1 MNDNEIPPSE
11 SLLKFPCDFTIK
23 VIGTKSDEF
32 ESTVLMIIHKHVPN
46 LSNRAI
52 QARPSENGK
61 YLALSITV
69 HIESKDL
76 LDDIYRELS
85 SSPLVLMAL

>member
-1 MNDNEIPPSE
+1 MTETTDQNE

-23 VIGTKSDEF
+23 VFGLASDEF
-32 ESTVLMIIHKHVPN
+32 EAAVFGIVHKIIPN
-46 LSNRAI
+46 LSDRAI
-52 QARPSENGK
+52 HARKSENGK

-69 HIESKDL
+69 HAESKAQ
-76 LDDIYRELS
+76 LDSIYQALS